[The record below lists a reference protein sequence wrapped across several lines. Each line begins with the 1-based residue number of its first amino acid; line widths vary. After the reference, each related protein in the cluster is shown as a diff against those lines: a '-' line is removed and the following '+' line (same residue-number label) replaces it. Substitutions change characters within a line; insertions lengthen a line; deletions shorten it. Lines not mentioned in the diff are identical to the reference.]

1 MQPATRPGRLD
12 VLARYGSDR
21 LRRMTVELHTR
32 FRGLGLPLDLVA
44 YRPPDLPRAI
54 DEARVAALAAGDDPN
69 AQALLAVLERDLDPA
84 ELEDLSEH
92 GVDAKAPLK
101 EAVEAVQE
109 AAQDVAADADRVLLE
124 ELLREFDASYSE
136 IKNGRGL
143 LDFND
148 LELEARALLQSRPE
162 VAQECRERFVE
173 VMVDEFQ
180 DTNAL
185 QVELVELVRGG
196 DLFLV
201 GDEFQSIYRFRRA
214 DVNVYR
220 ERRAQAGD
228 ELVALTENYRSAP
241 HILDLVNETF
251 TRESGSAYTDLVA
264 ANGAEPDPG
273 LPSVE
278 LLLTDI
284 RACKEEELIWRTAE
298 AESIAERVAELVGQ
312 GHCGYGDVVLLF
324 EAGTDAGIYE
334 GELRKLGIPTV
345 RATGRGYYG
354 QQEVGDILQY
364 LRLLLNRTDDRA
376 LLSVLASPLVGLSP
390 DGLALLRLATR
401 RAAAIGAFEPGRWPQ
416 DYSESDNRLAQ
427 AFRLRFE
434 RLVDQHTSL
443 SLEQLC
449 ERVVAEHDFDLA
461 LLARPDGDRR
471 LANVRK
477 LIRLAREY
485 EQLRGPDLDG
495 FVRFCEEQADLASRE
510 GDAAIAD
517 EGGDAVMLMTVH
529 AAKGLEFEVVVI
541 ADAGRRPGG
550 ALERRR
556 GRLPRPGR
564 VSRRSRH
571 RHQPA
576 GAGAEGAPGRRGA
589 GGRRGGQAQAVR
601 GDDPRAPPPD
611 HQRRHRPANRQH
623 ADRGPLPDPR
633 HRASLGGR
641 RRPGENVRG
650 GQDRAPLRGAGAR
663 GVRVRPAAPVR
674 GVSRDAARPAAVRA
688 GRPAACTR
696 RPPDVLQR
704 TGAVRP
710 LRLPVL
716 RPAAAPPAGARAGAR
731 ARAGDGRRRGR

>member
-1 MQPATRPGRLD
+1 MIVREWNAGQREAIERRGRVFVSAGAGTGKTAVLVERAVRRVEAGTPVDHLLIITFTERAADELKRRIRERLHDMGLTEAAASVQSAWVSTIHGFCSRLLRGHALEAGIDPSFGVAADTEMRILQSEAFGEALERYAAGDAPGRLD

-32 FRGLGLPLDLVA
+32 LRGLGLPLDLVA

-54 DEARVAALAAGDDPN
+54 DEARVAALGAGDDPN
-69 AQALLAVLERDLDPA
+69 AQALLAVLGRDLDPA
-84 ELEDLSEH
+84 ELVDLSEH

-434 RLVDQHTSL
+434 RLGRPAHLAQPGAALRAGRRRARLRPRAARPPRRRPAARQRPQADPAGA
-443 SLEQLC
+443 
-449 ERVVAEHDFDLA
+449 RVRAAARARPGRVRA
-461 LLARPDGDRR
+461 LLRGAGRSGLARGRRRDRRRGWRRGDADDGPRGEGPRVRGGGDRR
-471 LANVRK
+471 R
-477 LIRLAREY
+477 RSPARW
-485 EQLRGPDLDG
+485 
-495 FVRFCEEQADLASRE
+495 
-510 GDAAIAD
+510 
-517 EGGDAVMLMTVH
+517 T
-529 AAKGLEFEVVVI
+529 
-541 ADAGRRPGG
+541 
-550 ALERRR
+550 LERRR
-556 GRLPRPGR
+556 CRLPGPGR

-571 RHQPA
+571 WHQPA
-576 GAGAEGAPGRRGA
+576 GAGDEGASGRRGRRRTP
-589 GGRRGGQAQAVR
+589 RRGG
-601 GDDPRAPPPD
+601 
-611 HQRRHRPANRQH
+611 
-623 ADRGPLPDPR
+623 
-633 HRASLGGR
+633 ASSTWR
-641 RRPGENVRG
+641 
-650 GQDRAPLRGAGAR
+650 
-663 GVRVRPAAPVR
+663 
-674 GVSRDAARPAAVRA
+674 
-688 GRPAACTR
+688 
-696 RPPDVLQR
+696 
-704 TGAVRP
+704 
-710 LRLPVL
+710 
-716 RPAAAPPAGARAGAR
+716 
-731 ARAGDGRRRGR
+731 